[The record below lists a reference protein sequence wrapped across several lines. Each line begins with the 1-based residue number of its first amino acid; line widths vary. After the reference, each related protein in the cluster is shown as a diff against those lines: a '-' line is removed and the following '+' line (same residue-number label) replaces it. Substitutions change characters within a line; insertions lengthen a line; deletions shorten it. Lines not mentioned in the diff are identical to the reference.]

1 MNSRGMTRKELAR
14 NRRTARFRLV
24 STTVIAA
31 VLLMLYL
38 YTGSIGAAIIAGI
51 LGVVWLIDLA
61 TIVYATVRLKR
72 SDH

>member
-1 MNSRGMTRKELAR
+1 MTRKELAR